1 MKKRGARQNRRKRRN
16 PSFMKDMEN
25 DAQIVEG
32 RMDETKKKAGRPRKH
47 DRPGRS
53 GSFWLT
59 RETKKRPKKSAARRD
74 RLVISR
80 SGAPRRGAAT
90 AGQRGRFF
98 GKMCNKVY

>member
-1 MKKRGARQNRRKRRN
+1 MDEKRGARQNRRKRRK

-53 GSFWLT
+53 VSFWLT
-59 RETKKRPKKSAARRD
+59 DDAIKKLRVTAAE
-74 RLVISR
+74 
-80 SGAPRRGAAT
+80 RGITAADLLHELIE
-90 AGQRGRFF
+90 AL
-98 GKMCNKVY
+98 